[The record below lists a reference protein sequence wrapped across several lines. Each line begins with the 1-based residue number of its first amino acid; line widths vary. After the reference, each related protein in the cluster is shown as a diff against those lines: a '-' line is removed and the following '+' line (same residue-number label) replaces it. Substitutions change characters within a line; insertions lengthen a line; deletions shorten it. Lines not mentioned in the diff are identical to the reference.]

1 MGENERENRLGELLN
16 MERLQNLLDN
26 LAKALDLAFVAVDY
40 RGCPVTKASGFT
52 DFCCCMQKQE
62 AYGQLCSQ
70 CYAHGG
76 LHATMTGA
84 PHIYRCH
91 AGLTEFAVPLMV
103 NGKYMGAVMGGQCD
117 LEDDAPALAPVLP
130 KSTSWEQ
137 DPELS
142 RVRSS
147 VHKTAYGKLEAGI
160 RLVQDVLRNLLEE
173 EQSRAAQEELKQK
186 NRELQEEKA
195 ARVNL
200 ELAIKAEEDSGK
212 LVEKVDSEHLF
223 YMLNVISR
231 LAFLE
236 KAEETERT
244 ACDFAAMM
252 RYVLENG
259 EYNCVTLGEELEY
272 IDYYLQIQRRRTEG
286 RLRYEI
292 SVPEIYHSTL
302 CPFMLLHPLVKNT
315 VKYVLDNSRDGG
327 SLTIRAR
334 EEKGLLVLA
343 LCCDCVGLTGQQIG
357 QTLDLEGKRQGS
369 PMVRLNQSIKNVFGQ
384 HCGIVSEDREDGL
397 PGRELQIRLPWS
409 GESMER

>member
-1 MGENERENRLGELLN
+1 MGGNERDNRIAEVLN
-16 MERLQNLLDN
+16 LERLQNLLNN
-26 LAKALDLAFVAVDY
+26 LAKALDIAFVAVDY
-40 RGCPVTKASGFT
+40 RGCPVTKSSGFT
-52 DFCCCMQKQE
+52 DFCSCMQQHE
-62 AYGQLCSQ
+62 DYGNLCSQ

-103 NGKYMGAVMGGQCD
+103 DGKYMGAVMGGQCE
-117 LEDDAPALAPVLP
+117 LVGEAPALAPVLP
-130 KSTSWEQ
+130 KTTPWEQ
-137 DPELS
+137 EPELS
-142 RVRSS
+142 RSRSA
-147 VHKTAYGKLEAGI
+147 VHKIAYGKLEAGI
-160 RLVQDVLRNLLEE
+160 CLVQDVLRNLLEE
-173 EQSRAAQEELKQK
+173 EQSRAAQEELRQK

-200 ELAIKAEEDSGK
+200 ELAMKVEEDSGK
-212 LVEKVDSEHLF
+212 FVEKLDSEHLF

-244 ACDFAAMM
+244 ACDFASMM

-286 RLRYEI
+286 RLHYEI
-292 SVPEIYHSTL
+292 RVPEIYHSTL

-315 VKYVLDNSRDGG
+315 VKYVLDNSREGG
-327 SLTIRAR
+327 SLTIRGR
-334 EEKGLLVLA
+334 EERGLLVLSI
-343 LCCDCVGLTGQQIG
+343 CCDCVGLTGQQIG

-369 PMVRLNQSIKNVFGQ
+369 PMVRLDQSLKNVFGQ
-384 HCGIVSEDREDGL
+384 HCGIATGDREDGL
-397 PGRELQIRLPWS
+397 PGRELQIRLPLS
-409 GESMER
+409 GETAEG